1 VLFLKNYNLI
11 PHLDACRGK
20 STPDR
25 VLEVREDVV
34 KGYLPPLDR
43 EYKSSKD
50 QNVIA
55 ILDAMLMCYE
65 PNPSARSTAKEV
77 ADFLAS
83 SVKSI
88 KGSRAV
94 KRFRRRYKRFLGS

>member
-1 VLFLKNYNLI
+1 
-11 PHLDACRGK
+11 
-20 STPDR
+20 
-25 VLEVREDVV
+25 VV

-43 EYKSSKD
+43 EYSSSKD
-50 QNVIA
+50 QNVLT

-88 KGSRAV
+88 KGSRSV
-94 KRFRRRYKRFLGS
+94 KRFRRRYKRFLES

>member
-1 VLFLKNYNLI
+1 VNIRSFGAFFKKNNNLI

-55 ILDAMLMCYE
+55 TLDAMLMCYE
-65 PNPSARSTAKEV
+65 PNPSARRQLK
-77 ADFLAS
+77 
-83 SVKSI
+83 K
-88 KGSRAV
+88 
-94 KRFRRRYKRFLGS
+94 